1 MPRKPTNKSLKAR
14 AWRLF
19 SEYIR
24 LKYADKEG
32 NCRCYTCG
40 VELPAIGH
48 GMQCGHGIGGRGN
61 YVLFLEEICRPQCYG
76 CNVGRSG
83 NYEVFIPKLI
93 SEYGQDTYENWV
105 NEARQPLKRTKGD
118 YLDLIAYYEMR
129 LEGERE
135 RLQRETEESDT
146 SL

>member
-1 MPRKPTNKSLKAR
+1 MPRKPTNKSLKAK

-24 LKYADKEG
+24 LKYADSDG
-32 NCRCYTCG
+32 FCTCYTSG
-40 VELPAIGH
+40 VRRPWKE
-48 GMQCGHGIGGRGN
+48 MQCGHGIGGRGN
-61 YVLFLEEICRPQCYG
+61 YVLFLEEVCRPQTYAE
-76 CNVGRSG
+76 NVGRSG

-93 SEYGQDTYENWV
+93 SEYGQDQYEEWV
-105 NEARQPLKRTKGD
+105 RESRKPLKRTKGD